1 MPPDRPRRRRRRADP
16 VGAADMVRRF
26 RRGTGGAPAG
36 GAGALAEA
44 WRDVVG
50 PAVADHTAPLRR
62 SRAGVL
68 TVACSSAAWA
78 QELTMRRDD
87 LVARLAAAAP
97 DAGVTGLRFAVADH
111 VPAGPPA
118 PPPPPPP
125 PPPGPRERA
134 LGADAAAG
142 IADPAVR
149 ELVARAAAAAATR
162 GTRHDSAAK

>member
-1 MPPDRPRRRRRRADP
+1 MADRHPVRRRRRHDP
-16 VGAADMVRRF
+16 VGVAEMVARF
-26 RRGTGGAPAG
+26 RRRAGGPSGG
-36 GAGALAEA
+36 GAGALADA
-44 WRDVVG
+44 WRAVVG

-78 QELTMRRDD
+78 QELTMRRDE
-87 LVARLAAAAP
+87 LVRLLADAAP

-111 VPAGPPA
+111 VPVGE

-125 PPPGPRERA
+125 PPPDPGPRERA
-134 LGADAAAG
+134 LGDDAAAG

-149 ELVARAAAAAATR
+149 ALVARATAAAAAR
-162 GTRHDSAAK
+162 RRRS

>member
-1 MPPDRPRRRRRRADP
+1 
-16 VGAADMVRRF
+16 
-26 RRGTGGAPAG
+26 
-36 GAGALAEA
+36 
-44 WRDVVG
+44 
-50 PAVADHTAPLRR
+50 VADHTAPLRK

-97 DAGVTGLRFAVADH
+97 EAGVTGLRFSVADH
-111 VPAGPPA
+111 VPAGPP

-125 PPPGPRERA
+125 PPAPGPRERA
-134 LGADAAAG
+134 VGDDVAAG

-149 ELVARAAAAAATR
+149 DLVARAAAAAETR
-162 GTRHDSAAK
+162 RSRHDSEAK